1 MLHIHTSPK
10 GAVLFFNFPVGD
22 LQWSMPQMQHLLNGQ
37 KLMQPILES
46 SICSAHRR
54 HLALFEQVLVGTK

>member
-37 KLMQPILES
+37 KLMLPILES
-46 SICSAHRR
+46 SICPAHME
-54 HLALFEQVLVGTK
+54 ALGII